1 MRRKVKKQKR
11 PTDQSVR
18 RLRLA
23 VHSVAP
29 YNFQTAHDAVAGVR
43 TEQEAVH
50 AQKSIRLGI
59 LSMKTAVDEIRL
71 SNRAPLSC
79 NAVSVHGF

>member
-23 VHSVAP
+23 VRSVAP

-43 TEQEAVH
+43 TEQEGVYGLVAH
-50 AQKSIRLGI
+50 LG
-59 LSMKTAVDEIRL
+59 LRDGDGGS
-71 SNRAPLSC
+71 RAALRRAGPAL
-79 NAVSVHGF
+79 